1 MEFDRMTVGPKH
13 QNVVDNTELDEEE
26 ANATIDG
33 QLNSSLVGIV
43 SEGDL
48 DEAMFGSLY
57 KLQAYLAGNPILPQ
71 IRSPRKGLSLQNHQ
85 LCYNEWY
92 VLE

>member
-13 QNVVDNTELDEEE
+13 QNVVDNTELGEEE

-57 KLQAYLAGNPILPQ
+57 ELQAYLDGNPILPQ
-71 IRSPRKGLSLQNHQ
+71 IKSPRKGLSL
-85 LCYNEWY
+85 
-92 VLE
+92 